1 MRTKT
6 IDIVHGRVDST
17 GVAFEGPCT
26 VQKVAAGRYW
36 IYAPPGRRLMSI
48 AVIGFQFPQWAFVQ
62 TADFTG
68 RGVLLLFANTGG
80 TAEVDESFAYT
91 AFLAA

>member
-1 MRTKT
+1 MN
-6 IDIVHGRVDST
+6 
-17 GVAFEGPCT
+17 
-26 VQKVAAGRYW
+26 
-36 IYAPPGRRLMSI
+36 I

-68 RGVLLLFANTGG
+68 RGVLIIFANQASTV
-80 TAEVDESFAYT
+80 EVDASFTYT